1 MSEQDPQTRSV
12 RIQAERSPH
21 KEHAVPVFLTS
32 SFVFD
37 DAEEMR
43 AAFADEIERPI
54 YSRFTNPNVTEFVD
68 RMCALE
74 GAEAGYA
81 TATGMAAVFATFA
94 ALCSS
99 GDHILSCR
107 AVFGAT
113 HTLLTKILPRF
124 GITHSYVDVDDTAS
138 WAKAV
143 TKKTKLVYV
152 ETPTNPAVDVV
163 DLEWLG
169 SFARERGLILV
180 VDNCFATPVITR
192 PIEYGAD
199 LSLHS
204 ATKFIDGQGR
214 VLGGVVVGR
223 KKLIDDIYQFCRTTG
238 PALSPFNAWLLSRSL
253 ETLEVRMQRHSESAL
268 EIARFLESRP
278 DVSDVRYPLLPSHP
292 QHEAARKQMKWGG
305 GIVAFKVA
313 GGSARGGAFLD
324 ALGMCSLTANLGDS
338 RTIVSHPASTTHA
351 RMTEEERLAVGITPG
366 LVRVSAGLEAVRDI
380 VADLEQA
387 LDRSKRSS

>member
-1 MSEQDPQTRSV
+1 MAEQDPQTRSI
-12 RIQAERSPH
+12 RIQAARSPH
-21 KEHAVPVFLTS
+21 KEHAVPVYLTS

-68 RMCALE
+68 RLCAME

-81 TATGMAAVFATFA
+81 MATGMAAVFGTFA
-94 ALCSS
+94 ALCGS

-124 GITHSYVDVDDTAS
+124 GIDHSLVDVDDLDS
-138 WAKAV
+138 WAGQV
-143 TKKTKLVYV
+143 TSKTKLIYV

-163 DLEWLG
+163 DLAWLG
-169 SFARERGLILV
+169 EFARAHGLILV
-180 VDNCFATPVITR
+180 VDNCFATPVIQR
-192 PIEYGAD
+192 PIEYGAH

-204 ATKFIDGQGR
+204 ATKYIDGQGR
-214 VLGGVVVGR
+214 VLGGVVVGEQ
-223 KKLIDDIYQFCRTTG
+223 KLIDEIYTFCRSTG

-253 ETLEVRMQRHSESAL
+253 ETLEVRMQRHSENGLAV
-268 EIARFLESRP
+268 ARFLEARS
-278 DVSDVRYPLLPSHP
+278 DVIHVRYPLLPSHP
-292 QHEAARKQMKWGG
+292 HYEAARRQMKWGA

-313 GGSARGGAFLD
+313 GARRGAGRSWTPCGCPRLP
-324 ALGMCSLTANLGDS
+324 
-338 RTIVSHPASTTHA
+338 RTSGIRARSCRTRPRPPTPA
-351 RMTEEERLAVGITPG
+351 
-366 LVRVSAGLEAVRDI
+366 
-380 VADLEQA
+380 
-387 LDRSKRSS
+387 